1 MIKPHKI
8 KKSKWKAAKKIT
20 HLHDSKKEWQLQKEQ
35 IEQREL
41 GKGRVF
47 LKNVLM
53 KGDKDK
59 HFGENLSL
67 PREELTN
74 EMPQKDTRGTRKIPT
89 KPSVKYKIT
98 DKTHTPKNYKISEID
113 R

>member
-1 MIKPHKI
+1 M
-8 KKSKWKAAKKIT
+8 
-20 HLHDSKKEWQLQKEQ
+20 
-35 IEQREL
+35 
-41 GKGRVF
+41 
-47 LKNVLM
+47 KNVLM

-59 HFGENLSL
+59 HFGENLSP

-113 R
+113 RDYSKLRSGRYLDCGYPTAAIGCGDRATANKVGNEEIG